1 MARKTV
7 LKLLLSKYA
16 PKSIQMQQALTF
28 DQAVVKNDL
37 TTAETIED
45 AEISYVDNEQ
55 PSAKEKL
62 AEIAENNL

>member
-28 DQAVVKNDL
+28 DQAVIKNDL
-37 TTAETIED
+37 TTADNIED
-45 AEISYVDNEQ
+45 AEVTYVDNEQ
-55 PSAKEKL
+55 PSAKDKL
-62 AEIAENNL
+62 AEIAEKNI